1 MIQPIWTSLVERSL
15 VSGPKSALCN
25 AWAFGLELLCPIVR
39 SILPGVEAT

>member
-25 AWAFGLELLCPIVR
+25 AWAFGLER
-39 SILPGVEAT
+39 SWNVLDK